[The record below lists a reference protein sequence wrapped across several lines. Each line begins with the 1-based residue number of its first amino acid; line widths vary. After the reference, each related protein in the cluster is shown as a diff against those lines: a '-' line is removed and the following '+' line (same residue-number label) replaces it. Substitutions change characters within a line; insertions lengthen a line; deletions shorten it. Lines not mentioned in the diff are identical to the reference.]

1 MKTFNYYNNKIRNNY
16 NSYIKGKNDF
26 SKYSK
31 NNLTNLNDLSF
42 DNVIKKKYDKKQIND
57 NLSYFKKVID
67 RTFNS
72 ITNENLPLNIPLN
85 NISDFNDYQI
95 NKTNQSL
102 EKKRCNSSK
111 NIKVKKNNNLP
122 QYYINKNYNKVFGE
136 EGNHTLDKTVKLV
149 YQIDKMKKKIGNS
162 ENNDLMNRPK
172 VHIKDSK
179 IINDYNDISISIQR
193 KFNRLLKPNKRNINY
208 INIQN
213 NIPYFDYNNKNNNN
227 NPFDNFL
234 SLKKRQNSNP
244 NLTINK
250 NNNHNKININILND
264 YYNEREIDDFKKS
277 FYSNKLRNYITQK
290 YINTKENK

>member
-1 MKTFNYYNNKIRNNY
+1 M
-16 NSYIKGKNDF
+16 
-26 SKYSK
+26 
-31 NNLTNLNDLSF
+31 
-42 DNVIKKKYDKKQIND
+42 
-57 NLSYFKKVID
+57 
-67 RTFNS
+67 
-72 ITNENLPLNIPLN
+72 
-85 NISDFNDYQI
+85 
-95 NKTNQSL
+95 
-102 EKKRCNSSK
+102 
-111 NIKVKKNNNLP
+111 KKNNNLP

-136 EGNHTLDKTVKLV
+136 EGNYTLDKTVKLV

-179 IINDYNDISISIQR
+179 IINDYNDISISIQW

-213 NIPYFDYNNKNNNN
+213 NIPYY
-227 NPFDNFL
+227 NFL

-244 NLTINK
+244 NLNINK
-250 NNNHNKININILND
+250 NNNHNKINIKILND